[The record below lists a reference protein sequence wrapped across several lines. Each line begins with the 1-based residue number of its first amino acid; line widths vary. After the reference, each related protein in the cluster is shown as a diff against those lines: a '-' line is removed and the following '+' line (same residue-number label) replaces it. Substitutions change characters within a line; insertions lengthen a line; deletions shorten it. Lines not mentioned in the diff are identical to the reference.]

1 MRRPSGAPRQHRPDA
16 GQRLALARLRE
27 LIDRQLVLGDELGAL
42 NTALAE
48 ELATLGA
55 PAPETGDPASLP
67 LAQISGLLARLA
79 VAPTE
84 SDAIEV
90 MVAAARELMPGTRGA
105 FGLGTEDAEPAVVG
119 VWDGDAHWNRGY
131 GRRSTASP
139 PQQLMQREAPGPRGA
154 ALEFPIRGFGLRL
167 GTLRVWPES
176 DAALLGDTLE
186 PRAELLARCAGLV
199 LGGMALQRRLRHY
212 TLRDP
217 LTGLYN
223 PHCLR
228 EHLQRELDRAAR
240 RKAEVA
246 LMLVDVDRF
255 GLYNDRFGHEQGD
268 RMLQAIAAL
277 LRERFR
283 RSDVACRLSG
293 ERFALIMPETAMAD
307 GRARAESL
315 RQSVGDLTS
324 GEARISVS
332 VGVAAYPADG
342 DHPDALVAAA
352 DTAIQR
358 ARQAGGDQ
366 VGDGSP

>member
-1 MRRPSGAPRQHRPDA
+1 MSPSSEQPHGHRPAA

-27 LIDRQLVLGDELGAL
+27 LIDRQLAIGEELGTL
-42 NTALAE
+42 NQALAD

-55 PAPETGDPASLP
+55 PTPEDNDPASLP
-67 LAQISGLLARLA
+67 LAQVSGLLARLT

-90 MVAAARELMPGTRGA
+90 MVSAARELMPGTRGA

-119 VWDGDAHWNRGY
+119 VWDGDTQWNRGY
-131 GRRSTASP
+131 GRRRTASP
-139 PQQLMQREAPGPRGA
+139 PQQLMQREAPGPTGA
-154 ALEFPIRGFGLRL
+154 AVEFPIRGFGLRL
-167 GTLRVWPES
+167 GTLRVWPE
-176 DAALLGDTLE
+176 AGAGVLGDTLE
-186 PRAELLARCAGLV
+186 QRAELLARCAGLV

-223 PHCLR
+223 PHYLQEQLR
-228 EHLQRELDRAAR
+228 RELDRAAR
-240 RKAEVA
+240 RESGVA

-268 RMLQAIAAL
+268 RMLQAIATL

-283 RSDVACRLSG
+283 SSDVACRLSG
-293 ERFALIMPETAMAD
+293 ERFALVMPESDAGDA
-307 GRARAESL
+307 RARAESL
-315 RQSVGDLTS
+315 RAAVSGLTPA
-324 GEARISVS
+324 ETRLSVS
-332 VGVAAYPADG
+332 VGVAGYPGDG
-342 DHPDALVAAA
+342 DHPEALVAAA
-352 DTAIQR
+352 DAAIQR

-366 VGDGSP
+366 VGNGAP